1 MISHNPFTH
10 VVITLLHNL
19 PWMSIS
25 MVFSD
30 CRKCQLM
37 QLSLVEELCDTVY
50 RYMADGHDCR
60 IFPSFV
66 FFLFFVLFEENE
78 QKNLYLN
85 LSHSKKVCVFF
96 VGNDIVIQNL
106 HGVCRNI
113 WDPLVRELLDN
124 SYTVNSHSEEQVSHL
139 FLIKL

>member
-1 MISHNPFTH
+1 MTQFTDTWQIGMIVKYFQVS
-10 VVITLLHNL
+10 
-19 PWMSIS
+19 
-25 MVFSD
+25 
-30 CRKCQLM
+30 
-37 QLSLVEELCDTVY
+37 
-50 RYMADGHDCR
+50 
-60 IFPSFV
+60 
-66 FFLFFVLFEENE
+66 FFLFFFVLFEENE